1 MQEDLDRYA
10 RAAAGAAFVVIWVTL
25 GFEVALLALVGGVGA
40 AALPRLRNEVAR
52 RRRAEPRSRRVRRR
66 EDLPL
71 VPDEPS
77 LVLTVADL

>member
-1 MQEDLDRYA
+1 MQQHLDRYA
-10 RAAAGAAFVVIWVTL
+10 RAAGGAAFVVVWVTL
-25 GFEVALLALVGGVGA
+25 GFEVALLAVVGGVVG
-40 AALPRLRNEVAR
+40 AALPRLRSELG
-52 RRRAEPRSRRVRRR
+52 RRAEPRSHRMRRR